1 MGINRRFI
9 HEKIDMGYENLDR
22 TESPDGRRYLT
33 LDGNAYPSVTTVL
46 GVLSRESI
54 AQWRAKVGEEE
65 ANKISLK
72 ATTRGTAVHSII
84 EKYMN
89 NEPDYAEGFL
99 PHVVQSLENL
109 KPLLNKHI
117 TKVYG
122 QEVPLYSDH
131 LKLAGTCDA
140 IVEWD
145 GVPTIVDWKTS
156 RRPKKKANI
165 GSYFMQLAAYAVMWE
180 ERTGMAV
187 NQTRIVMDVDDFHP
201 VMYEETRDAWIDK
214 MIEVR
219 DQYNREKL
227 FHG

>member
-1 MGINRRFI
+1 MRFI

-54 AQWRAKVGEEE
+54 AEWRAKVGEEA

-99 PHVVQSLENL
+99 PHVVQSLHNL
-109 KPLLNKHI
+109 KPLIDKHV

-165 GSYFMQLAAYAVMWE
+165 SSYFMQLAAYAVMWE
-180 ERTGMAV
+180 ERTGMPI

-201 VMYEETRDAWIDK
+201 VMYKETRDAWIDK

-219 DQYNREKL
+219 DQYNREQL

>member
-1 MGINRRFI
+1 MMEFI
-9 HEKIDMGYENLDR
+9 HEKIDMGYESLDR
-22 TESPDGRRYLT
+22 KDSPDGRRYVT
-33 LDGNAYPSVTTVL
+33 TDGNAYPSVTTVL
-46 GVLSRESI
+46 SILSEESI
-54 AQWRAKVGEEE
+54 AKWRKRVGEEE
-65 ANKISLK
+65 ANRIGGR
-72 ATTRGTAVHSII
+72 AAARGTAVHSLI
-84 EKYMN
+84 EKYLQ
-89 NEPDYAEGFL
+89 NEKDCRESFL

-109 KPLLNKHI
+109 RPLLDKHV

-165 GSYFMQLAAYAVMWE
+165 SNYFMQLAAYAVMWE
-180 ERTGMAV
+180 ERTGMAI

-201 VMYEETRDAWIDK
+201 VMYKETRDAWIDK
-214 MIEVR
+214 MIETR
-219 DQYNREKL
+219 DEYNRRNM

>member
-1 MGINRRFI
+1 MRFI

-99 PHVVQSLENL
+99 PHVVQSLHNL
-109 KPLLNKHI
+109 KPLIDKHV

-140 IVEWD
+140 IVVWD

-165 GSYFMQLAAYAVMWE
+165 SSYFMQLAAYAVMWE
-180 ERTGMAV
+180 ERTGMPI

-201 VMYEETRDAWIDK
+201 VMYKETRDAWIDK

-219 DQYNREKL
+219 DQYNREQL